1 MKAKTISLVFLW
13 LLGVLTLADSTQ
25 KDNSNENNNLSSKP
39 LNAVEEQE
47 NDGETEKFF
56 GIDKN
61 QYKEQRKW
69 VKQVMDN
76 KEVMFVQ

>member
-39 LNAVEEQE
+39 LNAVEE
-47 NDGETEKFF
+47 
-56 GIDKN
+56 
-61 QYKEQRKW
+61 
-69 VKQVMDN
+69 
-76 KEVMFVQ
+76 

>member
-61 QYKEQRKW
+61 
-69 VKQVMDN
+69 
-76 KEVMFVQ
+76 